1 MAIADWV
8 KTKTDQIK
16 HRGSRKSNTEQENE
30 LLDQA
35 IQRYE
40 IARSEKTDHN
50 NRDLH
55 QKWDSMD
62 RIYRGNQWKG
72 PTPSYKST
80 PVLNYVF
87 SLVESVVP
95 RITDNAPEILVMP
108 RHTEG
113 DATLADQLTKT
124 QSYLWDKN
132 KMQRKLN
139 EGTRMCLKYGTA
151 IYKAV
156 WDPDLYEGFGDVT
169 YSVVHPKNFFPDPRA
184 YEIHQMDYCFVSVP
198 KSLEY
203 FIRRWP
209 EKGRYVV
216 EDDEGHHTGDE
227 DLTNRE
233 RTAALKEY
241 WFFDE
246 NGNLCVMYYAGHVV
260 LDIIGGKYDDNNEND
275 DPIYRHNRFP
285 FAKQVDYQAD
295 KEFWGIGEVEII
307 DTLQR
312 LINSYEAQIIDNT
325 RTMANAQWI
334 VDKLRSGLK
343 EEDSHVLN
351 NRPGAT
357 IFVNNADPNV
367 IRKEPGSPI
376 PAHITEHQ
384 QKLVNAMEQI
394 LGIHDVVQGRAPGGV
409 RAASAIIALQE
420 SANIRV
426 RQKARNMEYALEELA
441 DQANWLVLEHYE
453 EPRQIRLT
461 GESAPT
467 TLEISDILRDRVV
480 DEAALM
486 GEVEPDTEP
495 EDIDP
500 EDLQR
505 LFREVKFP
513 TFDVQ
518 VKAGASVPYS
528 QAMLYEQ
535 AKEFFQLGAIDRQA
549 LLEVTGFPGREEII
563 QRIEGRTPG
572 QEDQQEQMEQAMG
585 QQAGGGQPEK
595 AFAVPPGA
603 GEAGG
608 MPGGGGGERIGE
620 RTL

>member
-585 QQAGGGQPEK
+585 QQAGGGQPEE

>member
-156 WDPDLYEGFGDVT
+156 WNPDLYEGFGDVT

-585 QQAGGGQPEK
+585 QQAGGGQPEE